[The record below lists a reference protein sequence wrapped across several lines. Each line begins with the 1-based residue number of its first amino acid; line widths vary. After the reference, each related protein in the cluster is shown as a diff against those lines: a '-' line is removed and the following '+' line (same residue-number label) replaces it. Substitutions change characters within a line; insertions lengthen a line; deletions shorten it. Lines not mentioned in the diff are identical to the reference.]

1 MLYNYRVFLY
11 PQLSTSEWRETMKKS
26 VKNLSALLALLM
38 MSSAF
43 AATASAA
50 DTTFIKTKTDSKT
63 ESVIDEA
70 DEFASVGNVLKTSGW
85 VKTDATILSD
95 DSSYVTK
102 AQTVF
107 VKPAKSGVVKKIY
120 KNEKPVSIKGG
131 KYYSKKVGE
140 KELQKY
146 FDSHTYDIVLY
157 EDDERIFCE
166 GAYFVSTDNK
176 VVYYDYTT
184 DRLVANDSGT
194 ASVYVYT
201 SGGVPFFRLD
211 VQVVN
216 KPGKNPTVVDL
227 TADEWHLDGAGD
239 TTTFTI
245 KSDKYK
251 AEDFKF
257 YIAHGSDIASITKS
271 GKLTVTGNGPIV
283 VRARHTK
290 YPDVYGETILY
301 AGEYVSAFNE
311 GYYTYKDNCYSTY
324 YWGNDIADFRDC
336 TINGWIKSAEGIFVP
351 VLKKFEGTVV
361 GADGTKKETTILTS
375 TNVTVADLIR
385 NAYGEKKD
393 MYSIINKYNLFKG
406 KDYTKVAVDYDDF
419 DYIKFILSQMIDD

>member
-1 MLYNYRVFLY
+1 
-11 PQLSTSEWRETMKKS
+11 MKKS
-26 VKNLSALLALLM
+26 VKNLSVLLALLM

-50 DTTFIKTKTDSKT
+50 DTTFIKTKTEKT
-63 ESVIDEA
+63 ETVIDEA
-70 DEFASVGNVLKTSGW
+70 EDSKAEIGNILKTSGW
-85 VKTDATILSD
+85 VKTDAPILSD

-102 AQTVF
+102 AKNVV
-107 VKPAKSGVVKKIY
+107 VKSSSAVTKKIY
-120 KNEKPVSIKGG
+120 KNEKPVTIKGG
-131 KYYSKKVGE
+131 KYYSKKDGE

-245 KSDKYK
+245 KSTKYK
-251 AEDFKF
+251 AEEFNF

-283 VRARHTK
+283 VRARHK
-290 YPDVYGETILY
+290 QFPDVYGETTLY

-311 GYYTYKDNCYSTY
+311 GYYTYKDNCYSTH
-324 YWGNDIADFRDC
+324 YWGNNIADFRDC
-336 TINGWIKSAEGIFVP
+336 TIKGWIKSAEGIFVP

-361 GADGTKKETTILTS
+361 GADGTKKVTTILTS

-385 NAYGEKKD
+385 EAYGDKD
-393 MYSIINKYNLFKG
+393 DLYYIINKYNLFKG

-419 DYIKFILSQMIDD
+419 DYIKFILSQMIGD

>member
-1 MLYNYRVFLY
+1 
-11 PQLSTSEWRETMKKS
+11 MKKS

-50 DTTFIKTKTDSKT
+50 DTTFIKTKTEKT
-63 ESVIDEA
+63 ETVIDEA
-70 DEFASVGNVLKTSGW
+70 EGSAAEIGNILKTSGW

-107 VKPAKSGVVKKIY
+107 VKPAKNDVTKKIY
-120 KNEKPVSIKGG
+120 KNEKPVTIKGG
-131 KYYSKKVGE
+131 KYYSKKDAE
-140 KELQKY
+140 KELKNY

-157 EDDERIFCE
+157 EDDKRIFCE
-166 GAYFVSTDNK
+166 GAYFVSTDNE
-176 VVYYDYTT
+176 VVYYDYRTEQ
-184 DRLVANDSGT
+184 LVANDSGT

-201 SGGVPFFRLD
+201 NGGVPFFRLD

-216 KPGKNPTVVDL
+216 KPGKNPTVIDVIP
-227 TADEWHLDGAGD
+227 DEWHLDGAGD

-245 KSDKYK
+245 KSDVYDAAK
-251 AEDFKF
+251 FNF

-271 GKLTVTGNGPIV
+271 GKLKVTGNGPIV
-283 VRARHTK
+283 VRAMHDDF
-290 YPDVYGETILY
+290 PDVYGETILY
-301 AGEYVSAFNE
+301 AGEYVSAFHE
-311 GYYTYKDNCYSTY
+311 GYYTFKDNKYSTH

-336 TINGWIKSAEGIFVP
+336 TIKGWIKSAEGIFVP

-361 GADGTKKETTILTS
+361 REDGTKTETTILTS

-385 NAYGEKKD
+385 EAYGDKD
-393 MYSIINKYNLFKG
+393 DLYYIINKYNLFKG
-406 KDYTKVAVDYDDF
+406 KDYINTKVTYDDF

>member
-1 MLYNYRVFLY
+1 
-11 PQLSTSEWRETMKKS
+11 MKKS

-50 DTTFIKTKTDSKT
+50 DTTFIKTKTEKT
-63 ESVIDEA
+63 ETVIDEA
-70 DEFASVGNVLKTSGW
+70 EGSAAEIGNILKTSGW

-102 AQTVF
+102 AKNVF
-107 VKPAKSGVVKKIY
+107 VKPAKNGVTKKIY
-120 KNEKPVSIKGG
+120 KNEKPVTIKGG
-131 KYYSKKVGE
+131 KYYSKKDAE
-140 KELQKY
+140 KELKKY

-157 EDDERIFCE
+157 EDDERIFCD
-166 GAYFVSTDNK
+166 GAYFVSTDNE
-176 VVYYDYTT
+176 VVYYDYRTG
-184 DRLVANDSGT
+184 RLVANDSGT

-201 SGGVPFFRLD
+201 AGGVPFFRLD

-245 KSDKYK
+245 KSSKYK
-251 AEDFKF
+251 AEDFNF
-257 YIAHGSDIASITKS
+257 YIAHGNDIASITKS
-271 GKLTVTGNGPIV
+271 GKLKVTGNGPIV
-283 VRARHTK
+283 VRVMHDD

-336 TINGWIKSAEGIFVP
+336 TIKGWIKSAEGIFVP

-361 GADGTKKETTILTS
+361 REDGTKTETTILTS

-385 NAYGEKKD
+385 EAYGDKD
-393 MYSIINKYNLFKG
+393 DLYYIINKYNLFKG
-406 KDYTKVAVDYDDF
+406 KDYINTKVTYDDF

>member
-1 MLYNYRVFLY
+1 M
-11 PQLSTSEWRETMKKS
+11 EETMKKS

-50 DTTFIKTKTDSKT
+50 DTTFIKTKTESSKT
-63 ESVIDEA
+63 ETVINEA
-70 DEFASVGNVLKTSGW
+70 EETASAGNILKTSGW

-102 AQTVF
+102 AKNVV
-107 VKPAKSGVVKKIY
+107 VKSTGAVTKKIY

-131 KYYSKKVGE
+131 KYYSKKNAE
-140 KELQKY
+140 KELEKY

-157 EDDERIFCE
+157 EDDERIFCD

-184 DRLVANDSGT
+184 GRLVANDSGT

-201 SGGVPFFRLD
+201 NGGVPFFRLD

-227 TADEWHLDGAGD
+227 IPDEWHLDGAGD

-245 KSDKYK
+245 NGNGYD
-251 AEDFKF
+251 ADEFNF
-257 YIAHGSDIASITKS
+257 YIAHGSGIASITKS

-283 VRARHTK
+283 VRATHKK
-290 YPDVYGETILY
+290 YSNVCGETILY
-301 AGEYVSAFNE
+301 AGEYVSAFHE

-324 YWGNDIADFRDC
+324 YWGNAIDDFRDC
-336 TINGWIKSAEGIFVP
+336 TVKGWIKSAEGIFVP

-361 GADGTKKETTILTS
+361 REDGTKRETTILTS

-385 NAYGEKKD
+385 EAYGDKND
-393 MYSIINKYNLFKG
+393 LYYIINKYNLFKG
-406 KDYTKVAVDYDDF
+406 KDYINTKVTYDDF